1 MCGITG
7 IVNFDRSESVD
18 PDLIE
23 RMTTALV
30 HRGPDDDGYFTEG
43 NAGFGHRRLS
53 IIDLGGGK
61 QPIFNED
68 ESILIVFNGEIYN
81 YADLT
86 TTLIQFGH
94 QFKSRSDTEAIVHA
108 YEQYGDACVEH
119 LRGMFAFAI
128 WDRRR
133 KRLLIARDR
142 LGVKPLYFHQS
153 GRFLAF
159 ASEIKSLLQI
169 PGVSRSVSPDALE
182 AYFTLRYVPGPQTMF
197 NGISKLQPGHFLVLD
212 ESGVHIRKYWDIEY
226 RKDEGISPE
235 DYLSRFEELL
245 EESVRLRLVAEVP
258 LGVFLS
264 GGLDSSAILA
274 VMSKL
279 RGRER
284 IKTFSVGYDVPAGQ
298 EDSVNEFE
306 YARLAAKTFGAEH
319 HEFKLTAEDFRDS
332 LTDLVWYLDEPLADD
347 SCIPLYFIARLAR
360 KHITVVLS
368 GEGAD
373 EILAGYGI
381 YKRMLAIDAA
391 YQRFPRLTPWVARSA
406 ASLFSGQVSQRY
418 ARWAGLPMAQR
429 YRGVSM
435 GMPPELRGQLLG
447 RYGEATAVDTAF
459 QACFQTVPE
468 RDALNRMLYADAK
481 IWLPDDLLLKADKM
495 TMANGLELRVPFL
508 DHKLVEF
515 AATLPDN
522 LKLKRST
529 GKYLLR
535 RAMKNVLPDQ
545 IINRPKKGFP
555 VPTESWLR
563 GELKEFVH
571 DTLLGSDAA
580 CHSYMDVRVIQRI
593 VNEHER
599 GTENRRQ
606 EIWTLLIFEIWHK
619 LFIDQKHVRS
629 AGKPDRAQPSREVRR
644 LSETRLN
651 P

>member
-1 MCGITG
+1 MCGICG
-7 IVNFDRSESVD
+7 IVNFDRSEPVD
-18 PDLIE
+18 PALVE
-23 RMTTALV
+23 RMTTVLV
-30 HRGPDDDGYFTEG
+30 HRGPDDDGYFVEA

-86 TTLIQFGH
+86 AELTQLGH

-108 YEQYGDACVEH
+108 YEQYGDACVDH

-133 KRLLIARDR
+133 RRLLVARDR
-142 LGVKPLYFHQS
+142 LGIKPLYFYQCD
-153 GRFLAF
+153 RFLAF

-169 PGVSRSVSPDALE
+169 PAVSRAVNPDALE
-182 AYFTLRYVPGPQTMF
+182 PYLTLRYVPGPQTMF
-197 NGISKLQPGHFLVLD
+197 KGISKLQPGHLLVMD
-212 ESGVHIRKYWDIEY
+212 DRGVRIRKYWDLEY
-226 RKDEGISPE
+226 RTDETISSD
-235 DYLSRFEELL
+235 DYLARFEELL
-245 EESVRLRLVAEVP
+245 EESVKLRLVAEVP

-284 IKTFSVGYDVPAGQ
+284 IKTFSVGYDVPKAQ
-298 EDSVNEFE
+298 EESVNEFE
-306 YARLAAKTFGAEH
+306 YARLAAKAFGAEH

-332 LTDLVWYLDEPLADD
+332 LTDLVWYLDEPLAND

-391 YQRFPRLTPWVARSA
+391 YEQFPRLTPWVARKL
-406 ASLFSGQVSQRY
+406 ASMFPGQTSQRY
-418 ARWAGLPMAQR
+418 AHWASVPMEQR

-435 GMPPELRGQLLG
+435 GMPAALRAQLLG
-447 RYGEATAVDTAF
+447 RRGGETAVDNAF
-459 QACFQTVPE
+459 RSCFEAVPKK
-468 RDALNRMLYADAK
+468 DVLNRMLYADMK

-508 DHKLVEF
+508 DHKLVEY
-515 AATLPDN
+515 AATLPRG
-522 LKLKRST
+522 LKLKGST

-535 RAMKNVLPDQ
+535 LAMKNVLPKR
-545 IINRPKKGFP
+545 IITRSKKGFP

-563 GELKEFVH
+563 GDLKDFVH
-571 DTLLGSDAA
+571 DTLLASDAA
-580 CHSYMDVRVIQRI
+580 CRTYMDSGVIEKIVR
-593 VNEHER
+593 EHEQ

-606 EIWTLLIFEIWHK
+606 EIWTLLIFELWHR
-619 LFIDQKHVRS
+619 LFIDRHVS
-629 AGKPDRAQPSREVRR
+629 AHPTPALHKKSGTAENRVA
-644 LSETRLN
+644 L
-651 P
+651 

>member
-1 MCGITG
+1 MCGICG
-7 IVNFDRSESVD
+7 IVNFDRSRLVD
-18 PDLIE
+18 PELIE
-23 RMTTALV
+23 RMTTVLV
-30 HRGPDDDGYFTEG
+30 HRGPDDDGYFVEA

-68 ESILIVFNGEIYN
+68 QSILIVFNGEIYN

-86 TTLIQFGH
+86 TELTQFGH

-108 YEQYGDACVEH
+108 YEQYGDACVDH

-128 WDRRR
+128 WDRPR
-133 KRLLIARDR
+133 KRLLVARDR
-142 LGVKPLYFHQS
+142 LGIKPLYFYQCD
-153 GRFLAF
+153 GFLAF

-169 PGVSRSVSPDALE
+169 PAVSRVVNPDALE
-182 AYFTLRYVPGPQTMF
+182 SYLTLRYVPGPQTMF
-197 NGISKLQPGHFLVLD
+197 KGISKLQPGHLLVMD
-212 ESGVHIRKYWDIEY
+212 DRGVRIRKYWDLEY
-226 RKDEGISPE
+226 RTGEAISAE
-235 DYLSRFEELL
+235 DYLGRFEELL
-245 EESVRLRLVAEVP
+245 EESVKLRLVAEVP

-284 IKTFSVGYDVPAGQ
+284 IKTFSVGYDVPKAQ
-298 EDSVNEFE
+298 EESVNEFE
-306 YARLAAKTFGAEH
+306 YARLAAKAFGAEH

-332 LTDLVWYLDEPLADD
+332 LTDLAWYLDEPLAND

-391 YQRFPRLTPWVARSA
+391 YERFPRLTPWVARKLTSM
-406 ASLFSGQVSQRY
+406 FPGQTSQRY
-418 ARWAGLPMAQR
+418 AHWASVPMEQR

-435 GMPPELRGQLLG
+435 GMPAALREQLLG
-447 RYGEATAVDTAF
+447 RQCGETAVDVVF
-459 QACFQTVPE
+459 RSCFETVPKK
-468 RDALNRMLYADAK
+468 DVLNRMLYADAK

-508 DHKLVEF
+508 DHKLVEY
-515 AATLPDN
+515 AATLPAGA
-522 LKLKRST
+522 KLKGST

-535 RAMKNVLPDQ
+535 EAMKNVLPKR
-545 IINRPKKGFP
+545 IINRSKKGFP

-563 GELKEFVH
+563 GDLKDFVH
-571 DTLLGSDAA
+571 DKLLASDAA
-580 CHSYMDVRVIQRI
+580 CRGYMDSRVIEKI
-593 VNEHER
+593 VSAHEQ

-606 EIWTLLIFEIWHK
+606 EIWTLLVFELWHK
-619 LFIDQKHVRS
+619 LFISSHVDSYAAQGSNHERLRMQAARS
-629 AGKPDRAQPSREVRR
+629 H
-644 LSETRLN
+644 
-651 P
+651 